1 MSVLG
6 ADHLTSEGG
15 GRGDLLLAG
24 NFFSGIVMCKIFF
37 SYPSPST
44 IFFLPLSLSQ
54 QLFSNSLYYLD
65 SLIIVNVEFSNFMH
79 CF

>member
-1 MSVLG
+1 
-6 ADHLTSEGG
+6 
-15 GRGDLLLAG
+15 
-24 NFFSGIVMCKIFF
+24 MCKIFF

-65 SLIIVNVEFSNFMH
+65 SLIIVNVEFSNVEFS
-79 CF
+79 CIAFNNTYCYVV